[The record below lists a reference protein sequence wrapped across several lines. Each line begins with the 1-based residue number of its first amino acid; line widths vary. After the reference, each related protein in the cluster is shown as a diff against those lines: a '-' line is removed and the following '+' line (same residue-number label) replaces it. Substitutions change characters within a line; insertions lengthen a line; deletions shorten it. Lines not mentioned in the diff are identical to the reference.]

1 MGGSTRAF
9 TTDSPWCHRTP
20 TCQSHTYAEMS
31 EHGINTEMSE
41 HGINNDGRLLVT
53 AATFQ
58 SCEM

>member
-1 MGGSTRAF
+1 MVFRAESF
-9 TTDSPWCHRTP
+9 ANTQMPEHGINT
-20 TCQSHTYAEMS
+20 EMS